1 MLPTTSIGG
10 HLRLSTFDSV
20 QPTRTRGSALMIKT
34 LNALAFLLL
43 SCGEA
48 HALDGFET
56 IRCGS
61 NIPAALMGKR
71 MSNERVVIIEARHK
85 NLRLKDLG
93 GEEVSDRLNSVSWLI
108 CGNEFILLENTR
120 GIVRDVLPFPSH
132 SKKSPEFTGTCQI
145 NNQES
150 PGEIVALLDSE
161 VAYDKPYDSQD
172 KTLFAARMA
181 WKIDEKNG
189 RFVKM
194 ATDGL
199 RCPRAGIITEDGGL

>member
-71 MSNERVVIIEARHK
+71 MSNERFVIIEARHK

-132 SKKSPEFTGTCQI
+132 SKKVIAHPTRL
-145 NNQES
+145 ES
-150 PGEIVALLDSE
+150 H
-161 VAYDKPYDSQD
+161 
-172 KTLFAARMA
+172 AARTSGAPWRVRRMA
-181 WKIDEKNG
+181 S
-189 RFVKM
+189 M
-194 ATDGL
+194 ARMQRRLPVSMTD
-199 RCPRAGIITEDGGL
+199 RTSA